1 MTDQFVEIGQR
12 LVRLRKSQDLNAAQV
27 AREIGLTRQTVSL
40 WEKGKI
46 NFSAVVLFKL
56 AKVLR
61 TSPEYIMLGEH
72 KKISSGVDLELLE
85 RAARISIEETRKI
98 NFGADP
104 ALMAKIITTV
114 YERALDGGDEEQ
126 LHNTGTDVINFTKLM
141 S

>member
-1 MTDQFVEIGQR
+1 MADQFVEIGQR
-12 LVRLRKSQDLNAAQV
+12 LVSLRKIQDLNAAQV

-72 KKISSGVDLELLE
+72 KKSSSGVDLELLE
-85 RAARISIEETRKI
+85 RAARISIEEPRKI

-114 YERALDGGDEEQ
+114 YERALDGGDDDQ
-126 LHNTGTDVINFTKLM
+126 LHNTSADVINFTKLK

>member
-12 LVRLRKSQDLNAAQV
+12 LVSLRKSQDLNAAQV

>member
-1 MTDQFVEIGQR
+1 MTDQFAEIGQR
-12 LVRLRKSQDLNAAQV
+12 LVSLRKSQDLNAAQV

>member
-1 MTDQFVEIGQR
+1 MADQFVEIGQR
-12 LVRLRKSQDLNAAQV
+12 LVSLRKIQDLNAAQV

-61 TSPEYIMLGEH
+61 SSPEYIMLGEH
-72 KKISSGVDLELLE
+72 KKSSAGVDLELLE

-104 ALMAKIITTV
+104 TLMAKIITTV
-114 YERALDGGDEEQ
+114 YERALSGGDDDQ
-126 LHNTGTDVINFTKLM
+126 LHNTSADVINFTKLK